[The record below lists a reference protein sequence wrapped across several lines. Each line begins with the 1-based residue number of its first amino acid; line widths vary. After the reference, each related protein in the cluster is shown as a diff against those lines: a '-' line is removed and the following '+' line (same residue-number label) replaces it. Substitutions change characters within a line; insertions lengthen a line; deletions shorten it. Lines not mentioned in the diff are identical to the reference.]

1 MVLSTSI
8 IIGADNMTPRAK
20 PLPLN
25 APDAA
30 QLAAQ
35 SPLFHGL
42 VRGLLPLFVLVLL
55 RDGPLHGIDVMRSV
69 GTMTGG
75 KWKPSPGSIYPLL
88 RRLEQDGLITGS
100 WQRSRAAPKRVY
112 RLTARGRADLPETGR
127 SVLGELYGAQ
137 RMIHTHITAL
147 EAVLDLPHAR

>member
-1 MVLSTSI
+1 
-8 IIGADNMTPRAK
+8 MTARAK
-20 PLPLN
+20 
-25 APDAA
+25 APPTAA
-30 QLAAQ
+30 VAAPAPGDEGPLAAE

-69 GTMTGG
+69 ETMTGG

-112 RLTARGRADLPETGR
+112 RLTARGRARLPVTGR
-127 SVLGELYGAQ
+127 SVLSELHGAQ
-137 RMIHTHITAL
+137 RMIDTHITAL
-147 EAVLDLPHAR
+147 EAVLDLPHDG